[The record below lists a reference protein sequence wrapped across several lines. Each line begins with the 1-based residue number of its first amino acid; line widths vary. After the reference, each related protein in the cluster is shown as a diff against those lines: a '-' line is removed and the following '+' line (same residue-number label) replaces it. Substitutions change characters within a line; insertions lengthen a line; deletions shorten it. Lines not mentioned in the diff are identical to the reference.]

1 MDDRYYNF
9 TYNVKVKMDNEKKK
23 KIMCKIKI
31 VIYVVSLFLIL
42 TLPLTHK
49 ILFIIFEYITGNTD
63 SVQYDGQIT
72 FLGNIILACI
82 FAIIMLLLF

>member
-1 MDDRYYNF
+1 
-9 TYNVKVKMDNEKKK
+9 MDNDKKNR
-23 KIMCKIKI
+23 IVCKIKI

-42 TLPLTHK
+42 TLPLTQK
-49 ILFIIFEYITGNTD
+49 ILFIIFEYITGRDD

-72 FLGNIILACI
+72 ILGNFVLACI